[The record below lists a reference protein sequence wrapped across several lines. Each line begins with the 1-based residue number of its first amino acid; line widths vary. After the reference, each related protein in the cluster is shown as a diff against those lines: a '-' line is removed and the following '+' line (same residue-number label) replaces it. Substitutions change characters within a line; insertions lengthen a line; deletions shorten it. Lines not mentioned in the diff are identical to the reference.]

1 MKIEEGSL
9 SLLYDNFY
17 LLKKNDLSTKTDNV
31 ESLTTKK
38 ITMAFVNKM
47 NEEEKEF
54 FNKII
59 SAIKI
64 EISDLDLVFLNET
77 DINNIYKKN
86 GIVLIWDDNIS
97 EENKYRI
104 ILTEKNKLLK
114 TDGLLKINNSQDLK
128 ARLWNCLKSLFLE
141 KN

>member
-1 MKIEEGSL
+1 MTIEEESL

-17 LLKKNDLSTKTDNV
+17 LINKTEKSAVKEKSEIVQSKN
-31 ESLTTKK
+31 

-47 NEEEKEF
+47 NEEEKDF

-114 TDGLLKINNSQDLK
+114 TDGLLKINKSQDLK

>member
-114 TDGLLKINNSQDLK
+114 TDGLLKINNSKDLK